1 MTTFFSLIKSDFTRK
16 RDIFIEDGAQVSLIR
31 VMLTDGSSA
40 NVLQRLAFECA
51 KIKILSPF
59 ALVFQHINRI
69 YNGCTIGAKA
79 EFSDG
84 LVLMHPIGVVINS
97 KVKAGKNITI
107 ESGVV
112 IGDEKGFSPSLGDNV
127 FIGAGAKI
135 IGNVIVGNNVKI
147 GANAVVVKDIPDNST
162 ALGIPAKSRLNEI

>member
-59 ALVFQHINRI
+59 ALIFQHINRI

>member
-1 MTTFFSLIKSDFTRK
+1 MIRFFSLIKSDFSRK
-16 RDIFIEDGAQVSLIR
+16 RYIFIEDGAQVSLLR

-40 NVLQRLAFECA
+40 NVIQRLAFECA
-51 KIKILSPF
+51 KVKILSPF
-59 ALVFQHINRI
+59 ALIFQHINRI

-79 EFSDG
+79 EFADG

-112 IGDEKGFSPSLGDNV
+112 IGDEKGFSPLLGDNV

-135 IGNVIVGNNVKI
+135 IGNVKVGNNVKI

>member
-1 MTTFFSLIKSDFTRK
+1 VTSFFSLIKSDFKRK
-16 RDIFIEDGAQVSLIR
+16 RDIFIEDGSQISLIR

-40 NVLQRLAFECA
+40 NVMQRLAFECA
-51 KIKILSPF
+51 KVKILSPF
-59 ALVFQHINRI
+59 SLLFQHVNRV
-69 YNGCTIGAKA
+69 YNGCTIGTKAK
-79 EFSDG
+79 FSEG

-97 KVKAGKNITI
+97 KVTAGKNVTI

-147 GANAVVVKDIPDNST
+147 GANAVVVKDIPDDST
-162 ALGIPAKSRLNEI
+162 ALGIPAKSRLSRI

>member
-1 MTTFFSLIKSDFTRK
+1 VTTFFSLIKSDFTRK

>member
-1 MTTFFSLIKSDFTRK
+1 VTTFFSLIKSDFTRK

-59 ALVFQHINRI
+59 ALIFQHINRI